1 MFEYKRLVL
10 LVCGLFTLPGH
21 GIVTLII
28 IIIDVDI

>member
-10 LVCGLFTLPGH
+10 LICGLLTLMGH

-28 IIIDVDI
+28 IIIDI